1 MTSQETGAP
10 SAAVTLFD
18 THAHYYDAAF
28 DADRDALLSRLP
40 SDGVRY
46 VVNVG
51 CNLARARAG
60 RWSLRSGMIIFTPG
74 WESIPA
80 TPGNGR
86 TGRSTSCVRWRR
98 TRRSWRSGKSAST
111 TTTTPRRAT
120 YSARRS
126 ARRCVWPKNSV
137 CPCPSTT
144 ATRTA
149 ARALRSYGSSGG
161 ARRVPLLFRLR
172 RDGAGTD
179 VARLVSRLHR
189 RRDVS
194 KREKDRGGRRG
205 RAGGPHP
212 ARDGLPVPGAGTP
225 AAARARDSSLL
236 VHTGAKIA
244 DLRGVPAAE
253 LYALTCENARRF
265 YGV

>member
-18 THAHYYDAAF
+18 THAHYDDAAF

-51 CNLARARAG
+51 CNLASSRRAVELAKRYDYIYAG
-60 RWSLRSGMIIFTPG
+60 VGVHPG
-74 WESIPA
+74 NA
-80 TPGNGR
+80 GNGR

-144 ATRTA
+144 ATRT

-225 AAARARDSSLL
+225 AAARAATRRCSC
-236 VHTGAKIA
+236 I
-244 DLRGVPAAE
+244 R
-253 LYALTCENARRF
+253 ARRSPTCAACRRRNCTP
-265 YGV
+265 